1 MGRSGSA
8 RYFATA
14 SRGTEEVL
22 AEELRALDVEDV
34 DARPGGVA
42 FGRRLEDAYRACL
55 WSRVASRVLYPLVR
69 FDAGTAGALYQG
81 VHAVDWTAH
90 LGPEKTLA
98 VDVAGSRS
106 PAGPPHFL
114 ALKTKDAIV
123 DRVRSAEGARPDVD
137 TARPDVRINV
147 HVATERVAGSP
158 AAGSPAAVTRPARA
172 PAAGAPATGPWA
184 RARGAGTPAA
194 GTPAAGPPAGARSRV
209 TVSLD
214 FAGRGLHRRGIDRA
228 GAAAPL
234 KENLAAAVLWIAG
247 WPARCASDPLFD
259 PLCGSGTLL
268 VEAAWMALDVAP
280 GLARRRIGAEGWRGH
295 DAALWQR
302 LLAEARERR
311 DAGRERGLRIAGADD
326 AHAAVRAA
334 RANLE
339 RAGLGERVRIHRGDL
354 REVEAP
360 WDDAGVVVTNPPY
373 GERLGEAGELG
384 PFYELLGDVLKR
396 RFPGWSAWVLSGNP
410 ALAKRIG
417 LRPARRHVLHN
428 GPIECRLLEIPIS
441 ATPVAGDKGPGWRKP
456 SAEATGFA
464 NKLRKNRRR
473 LGAWAKRR
481 GITCYRLYDTDLS
494 TYNLAVDW
502 YDGAVRVEEYERP
515 RKVDAAVAERRLRD
529 ALQAVPEV
537 LDVDPAEVVL
547 RVRGRRAAGEQAQR
561 RGDRRSF
568 RRVAEGD
575 LRFEVNLTDYLDTG
589 LFLDDRLL
597 RTRLREG
604 ARDRDVLNLFAYT
617 CTASVAAAA
626 GGARSVTSVDLSKVY
641 LDWGRRNFA
650 LNGPPR
656 DYHRFVRA
664 DVLQWLDRPGGRRDA
679 GHRRYGLIFL
689 APPTWSRSKA
699 MRGDFD
705 VVRDH
710 ARLLGRCLP
719 LLAPGGEILF
729 STHARDF
736 VLEEERLPGLAAR
749 EITTEITPLDFQRRP
764 RLRAWVLR
772 RRARS

>member
-1 MGRSGSA
+1 MSQTDAKPRF
-8 RYFATA
+8 FATA
-14 SRGTEEVL
+14 SRGTEEAL
-22 AEELRALDVEDV
+22 AEELRALDVEEV
-34 DARPGGVA
+34 AARPGGVA

-55 WSRVASRVLYPLVR
+55 WSRVASRVLYPIAR

-98 VDVAGSRS
+98 VDVAGGRS
-106 PAGPPHFL
+106 PAGPAHFL

-137 TARPDVRINV
+137 TARPDVRVNV
-147 HVATERVAGSP
+147 HVATERP
-158 AAGSPAAVTRPARA
+158 
-172 PAAGAPATGPWA
+172 AGAPGARGRPAGSRPAGSRPAGSRPAAAPVSGPWA
-184 RARGAGTPAA
+184 AAARSAEARAAA
-194 GTPAAGPPAGARSRV
+194 ARSAGPPADAKSRV

-214 FAGRGLHRRGIDRA
+214 LAGRGLHRRGIDRA

-247 WPARCASDPLFD
+247 WPARCATDPLFD

-268 VEAAWMALDVAP
+268 IEAAWMALDVAP
-280 GLARRRIGAEGWRGH
+280 GLARRRSGAEGWRGH

-302 LLAEARERR
+302 RLAEARARR
-311 DAGRERGLRIAGADD
+311 DAGRERDLRIAGADD

-334 RANLE
+334 GANLE
-339 RAGLGERVRIHRGDL
+339 RAGVADRVQIRHGEL
-354 REVEAP
+354 RDVEAP

-441 ATPVAGDKGPGWRKP
+441 ATPVTGDKGPGWRKP
-456 SAEATGFA
+456 SAEAVGFA

-473 LGAWAKRR
+473 LAAWAKRQ

-494 TYNLAVDW
+494 AYNLAVDW
-502 YDGAVRVEEYERP
+502 YDGGVRVEEYERP
-515 RKVDAAVAERRLRD
+515 HKVDAAVAERRLRD

-547 RVRGRRAAGEQAQR
+547 RVRGRRGAGEQAQR

-568 RRVAEGD
+568 REVAEGD
-575 LRFEVNLTDYLDTG
+575 LRFLVNLTDYLDTG

-597 RTRLREG
+597 RARVREG
-604 ARDRDVLNLFAYT
+604 AHGRDVLNLFAYT

-626 GGARSVTSVDLSKVY
+626 GGARSVTSVDLSKGY

-650 LNGPPR
+650 VNFTSAH
-656 DYHRFVRA
+656 DDHRFVRA
-664 DVLQWLDRPGGRRDA
+664 DVLQWFGREA
-679 GHRRYGLIFL
+679 GRQRYDLIFL

-699 MRGDFD
+699 MRDDFD

-710 ARLLGRCLP
+710 ARLLDRCRR
-719 LLAPGGEILF
+719 LLVPGGEILF

-736 VLEEERLPGLAAR
+736 VLDEGRLHGLSLR
-749 EITTEITPLDFQRRP
+749 EITAEITPRDFQSRP

-772 RRARS
+772 G

>member
-1 MGRSGSA
+1 MSMPPIEPRF
-8 RYFATA
+8 FATA

-22 AEELRALDVEDV
+22 AEELRALGIEDAV
-34 DARPGGVA
+34 ARPGGVA
-42 FGRRLEDAYRACL
+42 FGRRLEDAYRTCL
-55 WSRVASRVLYPLVR
+55 WSRVASRVLYPLAR

-81 VHAVDWTAH
+81 AHAIDWTRH

-98 VDVAGSRS
+98 VEVAGGRS
-106 PAGPPHFL
+106 PIGPPHFL

-123 DRVRSAEGARPDVD
+123 DRVRAAEGARPDVD

-147 HVATERVAGSP
+147 HVATERKADPP
-158 AAGSPAAVTRPARA
+158 AAT
-172 PAAGAPATGPWA
+172 
-184 RARGAGTPAA
+184 
-194 GTPAAGPPAGARSRV
+194 SRV

-214 FAGRGLHRRGIDRA
+214 LAGRGLHRRGIDRS

-247 WPARCASDPLFD
+247 WPARCASEPLFD

-295 DAALWQR
+295 DAKLWQR
-302 LLAEARERR
+302 LLAEARARR
-311 DAGRERGLRIAGADD
+311 DAARDREVRIAGSD
-326 AHAAVRAA
+326 AARAALKAA

-339 RAGLGERVRIHRGDL
+339 RAGVGDRVRLRGTEL
-354 REVEAP
+354 RDVEAP
-360 WDDAGVVVTNPPY
+360 WDDAGVVITNPPY

-417 LRPARRHVLHN
+417 LRPARRHVLYN

-441 ATPVAGDKGPGWRKP
+441 ATPVTGDKGPGWRKP
-456 SAEATGFA
+456 SAEAVGFA
-464 NKLRKNRRR
+464 NRLRKNRRR

-494 TYNLAVDW
+494 AYNLAVDW
-502 YDGAVRVEEYERP
+502 YDGAVRLEEYERP

-529 ALQAVPEV
+529 ALQLVPEV
-537 LDVDPAEVVL
+537 LGVAPADVVL
-547 RVRGRRAAGEQAQR
+547 RVRGRRAAGEQARR
-561 RGDRRSF
+561 RGDRR
-568 RRVAEGD
+568 RLREVTEGD
-575 LRFEVNLTDYLDTG
+575 LRFLVNLTDYLDTG

-597 RTRLREG
+597 RSRMREG
-604 ARDRDVLNLFAYT
+604 ARGRDVLNLFAYT

-626 GGARSVTSVDLSKVY
+626 GGARSVTSVDLSKTY

-650 LNGPPR
+650 VNGPER

-664 DVLQWLDRPGGRRDA
+664 DVLQWLDRASRRD
-679 GHRRYGLIFL
+679 GRRYGLIFL

-710 ARLLGRCLP
+710 AGLLGRCRR
-719 LLAPGGEILF
+719 LLGPGGEILF

-736 VLEEERLPGLAAR
+736 ALDERRLRGLSAR
-749 EITTEITPLDFQRRP
+749 EITTEITPRDFQNRP
-764 RLRAWVLR
+764 RLRAWALR
-772 RRARS
+772 RSSS